1 MGGWRAAGGFTP
13 ESNSKARR
21 ALTSRWESETVQPL
35 RATAR
40 PCSERSRRAPPR
52 PACRRVS
59 RTNSNAGPRDARP
72 RASTDAL
79 FVTAQTRR
87 RPQVHHVLSGRMEC
101 GLSLQSDID
110 PSAGRRDQ
118 PPRRPVPRS
127 RVWKDADAET
137 PQACGCV
144 WRRPQPTSPT
154 PEGGGRGCRLSQA
167 GWMVD
172 GEPQLRGAGLL
183 LGTLGYGSTSLRM
196 D

>member
-1 MGGWRAAGGFTP
+1 MGGG
-13 ESNSKARR
+13 RR
-21 ALTSRWESETVQPL
+21 VGLLRRVIPKQDEPSHSRWESETVQPL

-72 RASTDAL
+72 LASTDAL

-118 PPRRPVPRS
+118 PPRRPCRGAESGKTQTQRRPR
-127 RVWKDADAET
+127 RVA
-137 PQACGCV
+137 ACGGV
-144 WRRPQPTSPT
+144 HSPRA
-154 PEGGGRGCRLSQA
+154 PPPKAGGGAAACLRLG
-167 GWMVD
+167 GWWM
-172 GEPQLRGAGLL
+172 ESR
-183 LGTLGYGSTSLRM
+183 S
-196 D
+196 